1 MLQDLVDHAKGKC
14 WRKIVFLEESLLASP
29 HKKNSRSNW
38 IKSWKKLSEKM
49 SKGGKDYI
57 VYRQP
62 GAGSGVS
69 VCKKTSTVI
78 GNNQNQNLHHHQHPP
93 KQQPTSLLIDN
104 KSVAMFEQHMNQFSI
119 EECIFGSTS
128 PRCLGGTAMTNSDY
142 IRTIGSG
149 SGGHNESD
157 NNISSC
163 STLDIGY
170 KVSSEIS
177 IIVLF

>member
-1 MLQDLVDHAKGKC
+1 M
-14 WRKIVFLEESLLASP
+14 
-29 HKKNSRSNW
+29 N
-38 IKSWKKLSEKM
+38 KS
-49 SKGGKDYI
+49 KDYI

-69 VCKKTSTVI
+69 VCKKTSTVL
-78 GNNQNQNLHHHQHPP
+78 GNNNHQQQQQQLHQQLPP
-93 KQQPTSLLIDN
+93 KTQQFFQQPSPTPPSSLLIDDN
-104 KSVAMFEQHMNQFSI
+104 KKVAMFEF

-142 IRTIGSG
+142 IGNTFANRTIGSG

-170 KVSSEIS
+170 KVICIEFIN
-177 IIVLF
+177 